1 MTNQLAVV
9 TGGSRGLGFET
20 AKALRAL
27 NFDLVLI
34 GKDVARLQSAQS
46 ELEKISS
53 PDSTLTS
60 YICD

>member
-27 NFDLVLI
+27 NFDLVII
-34 GKDVARLQSAQS
+34 GKDAVRLQTAQS
-46 ELEKISS
+46 ELEKI
-53 PDSTLTS
+53 
-60 YICD
+60 